1 MPPLMGLPVAFG
13 AIAAF
18 AGGQDIGPH
27 MLTAFRDGA
36 HMIGGEFVIL
46 KALAA
51 IGTEASVPANEFAAR

>member
-1 MPPLMGLPVAFG
+1 MWFSVAFG

-18 AGGQDIGPH
+18 AGGQNVGPH

-51 IGTEASVPANEFAAR
+51 IGT